1 MSKVEIEL
9 TQNQKIAAEKAK
21 KDAVMHRLYKKDGSE
36 VNVNAKSLS
45 AAAKLGWSKEN
56 KKAAK

>member
-1 MSKVEIEL
+1 MSKIEL
-9 TQNQKIAAEKAK
+9 SPAQQVAAEKAK
-21 KDAVMHRLYKKDGSE
+21 KDNVMHRLYKKNGDE

-56 KKAAK
+56 KPKAAK